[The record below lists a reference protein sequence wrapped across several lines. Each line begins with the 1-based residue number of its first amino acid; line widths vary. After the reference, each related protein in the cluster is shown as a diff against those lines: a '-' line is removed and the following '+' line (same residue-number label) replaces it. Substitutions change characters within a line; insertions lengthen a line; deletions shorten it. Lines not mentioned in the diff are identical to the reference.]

1 MNDDQIERLTKVEAY
16 FAVIAKQFQELK
28 DDTHYI
34 KSFLD
39 GNSKGYK
46 AGLIYKT
53 DETRQMLLQ
62 HLEDCKAGKDADAD
76 KKKSRQQ
83 RIWDIVKPI
92 LLKISD
98 YAIALVLLIVMVK
111 LGFSGLIDFIM

>member
-1 MNDDQIERLTKVEAY
+1 MTDDYNERLTKTEAY
-16 FAVIAKQFQELK
+16 FEAIVKQFEE
-28 DDTHYI
+28 I
-34 KSFLD
+34 KTGVHEINVTLT
-39 GNSKGYK
+39 GNSHGYK
-46 AGLIYKT
+46 HGLVYKT
-53 DETRQMLLQ
+53 DETHQMLLQ
-62 HLEDCKAGKDADAD
+62 HLEDCKTNKDADAE

-83 RIWDIVKPI
+83 RIWDIIKPI